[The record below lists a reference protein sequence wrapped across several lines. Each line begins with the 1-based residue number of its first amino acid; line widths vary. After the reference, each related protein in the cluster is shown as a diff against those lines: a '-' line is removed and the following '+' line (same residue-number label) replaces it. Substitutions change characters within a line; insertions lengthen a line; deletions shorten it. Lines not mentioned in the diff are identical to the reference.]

1 MPKGQSSAG
10 EVLPFVGTAEELGQT
25 LEQSLAAIDAV
36 GLDDPAG
43 QRFAPGFV
51 HDRLHPVLV
60 EGERHLGG
68 SGWRESVE
76 TVRPHGLGSLPDLP
90 DEIPPSV
97 RGHDRDILR
106 LAVPAL
112 GALAAEP
119 LYILVDT
126 AVVGHLGTPQLG
138 GLAVAGTILTTAFF
152 LFNFLAYGTTAAV
165 SRLIGARDERAAAHL
180 AVQGVWLALAIS
192 VVLLV
197 AGVSLAPVAVRAF
210 GAGAEVQ
217 ANAIVYLR
225 ISALGAPAVL
235 VALVGVGYLRGL
247 QDTKRTLLVAV
258 GSNVANLVLELVL
271 IYGLGMGIA
280 ASAAATVVAQVLAA
294 IVYSGILVRNIRAAG
309 VRILPEWRRIRAL
322 LVVGRDLFIRTGSL
336 LTALAVATA
345 VASRLGTVELAAHQI
360 AFQLW
365 SFLALVLDAIA
376 IAGQALIGRYL
387 GAREAA
393 VARAAGR
400 RMVQWGLVA
409 GVTFAALVLSLRSV
423 LVPLFTD
430 DAAVERAAL
439 DVLLVVAVLQ
449 PINAVVF
456 VLDGILIG
464 AGDLRYLA
472 KGMAVSGIV
481 VFLPAAMLVLLL
493 DGSLVALWGALALL
507 MLARLLGNGLRFA
520 GSAWQ
525 VVGAER
531 TTG

>member
-1 MPKGQSSAG
+1 M
-10 EVLPFVGTAEELGQT
+10 
-25 LEQSLAAIDAV
+25 D
-36 GLDDPAG
+36 
-43 QRFAPGFV
+43 
-51 HDRLHPVLV
+51 
-60 EGERHLGG
+60 
-68 SGWRESVE
+68 SV
-76 TVRPHGLGSLPDLP
+76 PDLRP
-90 DEIPPSV
+90 V
-97 RGHDRDILR
+97 DREILR

-138 GLAVAGTILTTAFF
+138 GLAVAGTVLTTSFF

-165 SRLIGARDERAAAHL
+165 SRLVGAKDERAAAHQ
-180 AVQGVWLALAIS
+180 AVQGVWLALAIG

-197 AGVSLAPVAVRAF
+197 LGVIAAPSAVRLF
-210 GAGAEVQ
+210 GATPAVRE
-217 ANAIVYLR
+217 NAIVYLR

-235 VALVGVGYLRGL
+235 LALVGVGYLRGL

-258 GSNVANLVLELVL
+258 GSNVVNLVLEVVL

-280 ASAAATVVAQVLAA
+280 ASAAATVVAQVGAGLAYGA
-294 IVYSGILVRNIRAAG
+294 VLLRNVRATG
-309 VRILPEWRRIRAL
+309 VGLRPDPRRLRAL
-322 LVVGRDLFIRTGSL
+322 VVVGRDLFVRTGSL

-345 VASRLGTVELAAHQI
+345 VASRLGAVDLAAHQI

-376 IAGQALIGRYL
+376 IAGQAMIGRFL
-387 GAREAA
+387 GAGDADAA
-393 VARAAGR
+393 RVAGR
-400 RMVQWGLVA
+400 RMVEWGVVA
-409 GVTFAALVLSLRSV
+409 GIAFAVVVLAARPL

-430 DAAVERAAL
+430 DDAVRRLAR
-439 DVLLVVAVLQ
+439 DVLVVVALLQ
-449 PINAVVF
+449 PVNAIVF

-472 KGMAVSGIV
+472 KGMAVSGLV
-481 VFLPAAMLVLLL
+481 VFLPLALLVLRV
-493 DGSLVALWGALALL
+493 DGSLVALWGALTML
-507 MLARLLGNGLRFA
+507 MLARLAGNGFRFA

-531 TTG
+531 GR